1 MDNNSDGLS
10 IADLIDS
17 AIKESKQAEFA
28 PNEQV
33 TGWLEIH
40 APSLHKNMMYFID
53 KEISKGITHGHIREA
68 THTLNNA
75 AWRLRQLNKDK
86 FAEWLEEQEHLKK
99 INDKED

>member
-1 MDNNSDGLS
+1 MNEDATLS
-10 IADLIDS
+10 IADLIDN
-17 AIKESKQAEFA
+17 AIKEAKQAEFT

-40 APSLHKNMMYFID
+40 APSLHKNIMYFID

-75 AWRLRQLNKDK
+75 AWRLRQLSKDE
-86 FAEWLEEQEHLKK
+86 FAEWLEEQAHFQK
-99 INDKED
+99 INSKED